1 MNKYKIW
8 FFKKVPQISKPLMTL
23 IKKVIK
29 EAQMMWVV
37 KEHRASGSGQEEADA
52 ILPAFPLST
61 TETLH

>member
-29 EAQMMWVV
+29 EAQMM
-37 KEHRASGSGQEEADA
+37 
-52 ILPAFPLST
+52 
-61 TETLH
+61 

>member
-8 FFKKVPQISKPLMTL
+8 FLKKVPKIHKRLMTQ

-37 KEHRASGSGQEEADA
+37 KEHRVSGSGQEEADA

-61 TETLH
+61 TKTLH

>member
-1 MNKYKIW
+1 
-8 FFKKVPQISKPLMTL
+8 MTL

-37 KEHRASGSGQEEADA
+37 KEHKAPGSGQEEADA